1 MDWKG
6 NHGMQRMHIGST
18 NVLCNF
24 YGGGGDD
31 PVFEKARFIV
41 ERR

>member
-6 NHGMQRMHIGST
+6 SHGMQRMHIGST
-18 NVLCNF
+18 NIQCNF

-31 PVFEKARFIV
+31 GVFEKARFQL